1 MSKYA
6 TMSVVGSAAN
16 TFKAA
21 FYAIENT
28 VDLYNRGVDMLH
40 TECDIVEQR
49 QKLRVEEVKY
59 ELTEQAAVNAT
70 KRKKLTASA

>member
-40 TECDIVEQR
+40 KECDIIEER
-49 QKLRVEEVKY
+49 QAIRLEEVQY
-59 ELTEQAAVNAT
+59 ELAEQAALNKN
-70 KRKKLTASA
+70 KRKKLSAS